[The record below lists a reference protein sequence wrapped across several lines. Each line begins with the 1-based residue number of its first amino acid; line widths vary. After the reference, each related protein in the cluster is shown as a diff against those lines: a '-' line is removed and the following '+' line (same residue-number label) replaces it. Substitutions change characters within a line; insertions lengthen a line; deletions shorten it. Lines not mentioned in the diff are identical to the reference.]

1 MLRERAD
8 FFRNCLF
15 VVDLVVVSLHFFVL
29 YALILHFRSFHLPD
43 FFPGTD
49 VVRIPAT
56 PEEYLQAYWLAIV
69 IWAVLL
75 RKRGEYHYLRLQTY
89 EKVFVAY
96 VVNGALFFVF
106 FTSFSFVLKFG
117 FLSRMFIMVY
127 TVTSVAWLLINRV
140 LVLAI
145 AHRVRTRGYNVHNI
159 LIVGTGR
166 RAQEFLSLALRHKE
180 WGYRIVGFLDKDPK
194 LVEKGVSG
202 YPVLGTMDDLP
213 KILESTV
220 IDEVVFVVPRAW
232 LPVIEKCILYCEA
245 VGVPATLA
253 TDFFD
258 LEIASGVP
266 KELDGFTYLTFE
278 TSRLKETELL
288 VKRTSDILFSFV
300 VLVLCLPLFALI
312 ALAIRLDSRG
322 PVLFRQVRSGLNGRR
337 FNLYKFRSMSADAEA
352 RLEELRNQN
361 EMTGPVFKL
370 TKDPRLTGIGRL
382 LRKTSLDE
390 FPQFW
395 NVLRG
400 DMSLVG
406 PRPPLPKEVEQYE
419 PWQRRRLS
427 MKPGITCIWQVSGR
441 NKIGFEDWMKL
452 DLQYIDR
459 WSLWLDLKILL
470 LTVRAVLG
478 QTGK

>member
-1 MLRERAD
+1 MLRERVE
-8 FFRNCLF
+8 FVRNILY
-15 VVDLVVVSLHFFVL
+15 VVDLIIISINFFAV
-29 YALILHFRSFHLPD
+29 YALLLHYRSFRFID
-43 FFPGTD
+43 IVPGVD
-49 VVRIPAT
+49 VMQIPAQSGN
-56 PEEYLQAYWLAIV
+56 YLQAYWLVLV

-75 RKRGEYHYLRLQTY
+75 KKRGEYHYLRLQTFTKILTSY
-89 EKVFVAY
+89 I
-96 VVNGALFFVF
+96 VNGFLFFIF
-106 FTSFSFVLKFG
+106 FTSFAFLLKFA
-117 FLSRMFIMVY
+117 FLSRVFMILY
-127 TVTSVAWLLINRV
+127 TVLSVLWLLVDRLMV
-140 LVLAI
+140 LTI
-145 AHRVRTRGYNVHNI
+145 AHMVRSRGYNVHNI
-159 LIVGTGR
+159 LIIGTGR
-166 RAQEFLSLALRHKE
+166 RAQEFLSSALRHKE
-180 WGYRIVGFLDKDPK
+180 WGYRVVGFLDKDPK
-194 LVEKGVSG
+194 MMEKSVSG
-202 YPVLGTMDDLP
+202 YPVLGHLDDLP
-213 KILESTV
+213 KILESHV
-220 IDEVVFVVPRAW
+220 VDEVVFVVPRNW

-245 VGVPATLA
+245 VGLPATLA

-266 KELDGFTYLTFE
+266 KEMDGFTYLTFE

-288 VKRTSDILFSFV
+288 VKRTVDIAFSSAVLF
-300 VLVLCLPLFALI
+300 LCLPLFTFV
-312 ALAIRLDSRG
+312 ALAIRLDSPG
-322 PVLFRQVRSGLNGRR
+322 PVFFRQKRCGLNGRK
-337 FNLYKFRSMSADAEA
+337 FILYKFRSMTKNAEQ
-352 RLEELRNQN
+352 RLEELKSHN
-361 EMTGPVFKL
+361 EMTGPVFKM
-370 TKDPRLTGIGRL
+370 TNDPRLTRIGRI

-406 PRPPLPKEVEQYE
+406 PRPPIPKEVDQYE

-459 WSLWLDLKILL
+459 WSLWLDVKILL

>member
-1 MLRERAD
+1 VLRERAE
-8 FFRNCLF
+8 FVRNILYAL
-15 VVDLVVVSLHFFVL
+15 DLLVVSLHFFAL
-29 YALILHFRSFHLPD
+29 YAFILHYHKFSFVD
-43 FFPGTD
+43 FFPSVD
-49 VVRIPAT
+49 VVRIPAS
-56 PEEYLQAYWLAIV
+56 PNQYMQAYWLAFV

-75 RKRGEYHYLRLQTY
+75 KKRGEYHYLRLQTY
-89 EKVFVAY
+89 EKVFSAY
-96 VVNGALFFVF
+96 IINGFLFFVF
-106 FTSFSFVLKFG
+106 FTSFAFLLKFD
-117 FLSRMFIMVY
+117 FLSRMFILIY
-127 TVTSVAWLLINRV
+127 TGSSVLWLLLNRV
-140 LVLAI
+140 LVLAA
-145 AHRVRTRGYNVHNI
+145 AHMVRSRGYNVHNI

-180 WGYRIVGFLDKDPK
+180 WGYRIVGFLDKDPRMM
-194 LVEKGVSG
+194 EKGVSG
-202 YPVLGTMDDLP
+202 YPVLGTLDDFP
-213 KILESTV
+213 RILERTV

-278 TSRLKETELL
+278 TSRLKETEL
-288 VKRTSDILFSFV
+288 VIKRTIDITASSILLLLSLPMFA
-300 VLVLCLPLFALI
+300 VLAALI
-312 ALAIRLDSRG
+312 RMDSKG
-322 PVLFRQVRSGLNGRR
+322 PIFFKQTRSGLNGRR
-337 FNLYKFRSMSADAEA
+337 FSLYKFRSMIANAES
-352 RLEELRNQN
+352 RLEELKTKN
-361 EMTGPVFKL
+361 EMTGPVFKM
-370 TKDPRLTGIGRL
+370 TDDPRLTRVGKF

-395 NVLRG
+395 NVLKG

-459 WSLWLDLKILL
+459 WSLWLDLKIMI
-470 LTVRAVLG
+470 LTFRAVLG
-478 QTGK
+478 ATGK